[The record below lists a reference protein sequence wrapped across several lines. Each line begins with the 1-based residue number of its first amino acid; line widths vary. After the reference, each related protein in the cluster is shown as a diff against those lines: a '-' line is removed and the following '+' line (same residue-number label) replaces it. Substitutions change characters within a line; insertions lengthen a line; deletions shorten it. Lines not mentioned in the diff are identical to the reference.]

1 MTEVH
6 YGVIQQGGRW
16 RIFGPN
22 LRFGSYARRS
32 SAVRAARRLAA
43 RSLPVGILHVQDE
56 TGELLPP
63 ERIPHDE

>member
-6 YGVIQQGGRW
+6 YGVIQQGGCW
-16 RIFGPN
+16 RIVGQN
-22 LRFGSYARRS
+22 LRFGSYNRRS

-43 RSLPVGILHVQDE
+43 RSLPEGVLHIQDE

-63 ERIPHDE
+63 ERITSDD